1 MTDKTYDPV
10 HSPKN
15 ISRAFLVCWVA
26 LFAAG
31 FAMMLKLS
39 SAGTLKAVFF
49 DSTSPLTSAALIGG
63 ILGITYL
70 GFTICNTVLPPFI
83 DALKIKRVLF
93 AGLVIFNAGLIIMI
107 MAEPGSEQAYDTLW
121 LGALLHGIGWGCIES
136 VVNPVVPSL
145 YPDDKA
151 GKLNRLHTSWPL
163 GWMLAG
169 LLAVALESTSFDW
182 RYLFALSLLPACF
195 ALIMLFFVE
204 FPPTERVSNGVS
216 FMGMCKELF
225 VKPGIFVLIGIMF
238 FALACETVPQ
248 NWLDIVVGQISGIK
262 GTWLLIYVAIA
273 YLFARGLA
281 EFALKHVHAV
291 TILLFACLAIFV
303 SVLGLAM
310 ATHPFVTM
318 AATALL
324 GVGAALLW
332 PNMLAI
338 ASERYPNTGSLGIG
352 LMCAAGMASGYVVV
366 PWMGELYD
374 GFKVAAAGG
383 SEAFQALAAESPAW
397 LEANAYAATRSF
409 ELFSILPLALALYFI
424 VDYFV
429 KVRRTRRTKK
439 VDAGSKYSYAK

>member
-1 MTDKTYDPV
+1 MTNQTYQSL

-15 ISRAFLVCWVA
+15 ISRAFWVCWVA

-39 SAGTLKAVFF
+39 FAGTLKAVFF
-49 DSTSPLTSAALIGG
+49 DTTSPLTSAALVGG

-93 AGLVIFNAGLIIMI
+93 AGLIIFNAGFIIMI
-107 MAEPGSEQAYDTLW
+107 SAEPGSASAYNTLW
-121 LGALLHGIGWGCIES
+121 WGSLLHGIGWGCIES

-145 YPDDKA
+145 YPEDKA

-169 LLAVALESTSFDW
+169 LLAVSLESASFDW
-182 RYLFALSLLPACF
+182 RYMFALSLLPASI
-195 ALIMLFFVE
+195 AMVMLFFVE

-216 FMGMCKELF
+216 FKGMCKELF
-225 VKPGIFVLIGIMF
+225 VKPGIFILVFIMF
-238 FALACETVPQ
+238 LALACETVPQ

-281 EFALKHVHAV
+281 EVAVKYVHAV
-291 TILLFACLAIFV
+291 TILIFACVASFV
-303 SVLGLAM
+303 SVLGLAY
-310 ATHPFVTM
+310 ATNPYVTM

-324 GVGAALLW
+324 GVGAALMW

-352 LMCAAGMASGYVVV
+352 LMCASGMASGYVVV

-383 SEAFQALAAESPAW
+383 SEAFKALAADSPAW

-409 ELFSILPLALALYFI
+409 ELFSILPLALIVYFLI
-424 VDYFV
+424 DYVV
-429 KVRRTRRTKK
+429 KVRKSRG
-439 VDAGSKYSYAK
+439 AGFNIKASYAK

>member
-39 SAGTLKAVFF
+39 FAGTLKAAFF
-49 DSTSPLTSAALIGG
+49 DTTSPLNSAALIGG

-70 GFTICNTVLPPFI
+70 GFTVCNTLLPPFI

-93 AGLVIFNAGLIIMI
+93 AGLVIFNVGFIIMI
-107 MAEPGSEQAYDTLW
+107 VAEPGTTEAYDTLW
-121 LGALLHGIGWGCIES
+121 LGALLHGVGWGCIES

-169 LLAVALESTSFDW
+169 LLAISFESASFDW
-182 RYLFALSLLPACF
+182 RYMFALSLLPACF
-195 ALIMLFFVE
+195 ALVMLFFVQ
-204 FPPTERVSNGVS
+204 FPPTERVANGVS
-216 FMGMCKELF
+216 FLGMCKELF

-262 GTWLLIYVAIA
+262 GTWLLIYVAVA

-310 ATHPFVTM
+310 TSHPVVTM

-324 GVGAALLW
+324 GAGAALLW

-338 ASERYPNTGSLGIG
+338 VSERYPNTGSLGIG

-383 SEAFQALAAESPAW
+383 SEAFQALATESPEW
-397 LEANAYAATRSF
+397 LAANVYAAARSF
-409 ELFSILPLALALYFI
+409 ELFSILPLALAGYFLI
-424 VDYFV
+424 DYML
-429 KVRRTRRTKK
+429 KVRETRQPKK
-439 VDAGSKYSYAK
+439 NELRSKYHYAK

>member
-1 MTDKTYDPV
+1 MTDKSFDPV
-10 HSPKN
+10 YAPKN
-15 ISRAFLVCWVA
+15 ISRAFLVCWIA

-39 SAGTLKAVFF
+39 FAGTLKAVFF
-49 DSTSPLTSAALIGG
+49 DTTSPLTSAALIGG

-93 AGLVIFNAGLIIMI
+93 AGLVIFNAGLIVMI
-107 MAEPGSEQAYDTLW
+107 MAVPGSAQAYDTLW

-145 YPDDKA
+145 YPADKA
-151 GKLNRLHTSWPL
+151 AKLNRLHTSWPL

-169 LLAVALESTSFDW
+169 LLAVGLESASFDW
-182 RYLFALSLLPACF
+182 RYMFALSLLPASV
-195 ALIMLFFVE
+195 ALLMLIFVD

-216 FMGMCKELF
+216 FKGMFKELF
-225 VKPGIFVLIGIMF
+225 VKPGIFVMVGVMF

-281 EFALKHVHAV
+281 EFALKRMHAV

-303 SVLGLAM
+303 SVLGLAY
-310 ATHPFVTM
+310 AKNPYVTM

-324 GVGAALLW
+324 GIGAALLW
-332 PNMLAI
+332 PNMLAV

-374 GFKVAAAGG
+374 GFKIAAAGG
-383 SEAFQALAAESPAW
+383 SDAFQALATESPAW

-409 ELFSILPLALALYFI
+409 VMFSVLPLALAGYFF
-424 VDYFV
+424 VDYML
-429 KVRRTRRTKK
+429 KVRKPHK
-439 VDAGSKYSYAK
+439 VDLNIKVGYVK

>member
-1 MTDKTYDPV
+1 MSDLTTPAV
-10 HSPKN
+10 LAPRN
-15 ISRAFLVCWVA
+15 ISRAFLVCWIA

-39 SAGTLKAVFF
+39 FSGTLKAVFF
-49 DSTSPLTSAALIGG
+49 DTTSPLTSAALVGG

-93 AGLVIFNAGLIIMI
+93 AGLVIFNAGFVVMI
-107 MAEPGSEQAYDTLW
+107 MAEPGSASAYDTLW

-145 YPDDKA
+145 YPNDKA
-151 GKLNRLHTSWPL
+151 AMLNRLHTSWPL

-169 LLAVALESTSFDW
+169 LLAVTLESSSFDW
-182 RYLFALSLLPACF
+182 RYMFSLSLLPASV
-195 ALIMLFFVE
+195 ALIMLFSVE
-204 FPPTERVSNGVS
+204 FPPTERVANGIS
-216 FMGMCKELF
+216 FKGMCKEIF
-225 VKPGIFVLIGIMF
+225 VKPGIFVMVGIMF

-281 EFALKHVHAV
+281 ELALKRIHAV
-291 TILLFACLAIFV
+291 TILIFACFSIFI
-303 SVLGLAM
+303 SVLGLAY
-310 ATHPFVTM
+310 AKNPYVTM
-318 AATALL
+318 TATALL
-324 GVGAALLW
+324 GIGAALLW
-332 PNMLAI
+332 PNMLAL

-366 PWMGELYD
+366 PWMGGLYD
-374 GFKVAAAGG
+374 EFKVAAAGG
-383 SEAFQALAAESPAW
+383 GEAFKSLVVESPAW
-397 LEANAYAATRSF
+397 LEANTYAAMRSF
-409 ELFSILPLALALYFI
+409 ELFSILPLILAAYFLL
-424 VDYFV
+424 DYVF
-429 KVRRTRRTKK
+429 KVRAEKK
-439 VDAGSKYSYAK
+439 MNIDAQAWCAK